1 MGGIEGVNSVEC
13 GGNKRE
19 GVAGS
24 EYLRVQ
30 STFKEGRDDTCV
42 KLAAFL
48 FFVVVLVTGIVFA
61 LNVVMMT
68 PMVKNL
74 SRKP

>member
-1 MGGIEGVNSVEC
+1 MRFESLGLGVEYIYIYMVC
-13 GGNKRE
+13 
-19 GVAGS
+19 AGRS
-24 EYLRVQ
+24 GATVQ

-42 KLAAFL
+42 KIGSDFL
-48 FFVVVLVTGIVFA
+48 YFVVVLVTSIVFA

>member
-1 MGGIEGVNSVEC
+1 MVC
-13 GGNKRE
+13 
-19 GVAGS
+19 AGRS
-24 EYLRVQ
+24 GATVQ

-48 FFVVVLVTGIVFA
+48 CFVVVLVTGIVFA